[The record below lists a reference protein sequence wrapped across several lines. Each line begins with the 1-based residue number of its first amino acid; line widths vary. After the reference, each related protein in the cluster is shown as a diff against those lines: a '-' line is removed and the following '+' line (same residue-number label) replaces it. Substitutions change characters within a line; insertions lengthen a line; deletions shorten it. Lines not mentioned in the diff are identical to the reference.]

1 MRLSAEYGR
10 GGAQTTR
17 RQAGRPPPALPAPRN
32 RCVAPGTIASS
43 DGARSK
49 GPRRRVDP
57 KHDLVAANDDQQH
70 RRVHL
75 WQQPGCQVWP
85 AAARDDRA
93 NLIVQLRGRPQR
105 SAGTGAGAEVADRQ
119 SGELRPACAQ
129 RIAAASRSASRPMSN
144 TFARSS
150 SSSAVSRSTQLRAS
164 TRLTAE
170 SRSELG
176 AAPACR
182 RSQPTPMHGGPDS
195 LAAGSPS
202 RSFNACSSSRE
213 NSTSFAEWQASS
225 TTSSPIATWGRR
237 RRVDRGCTQIGAG
250 ALPMIEKGSRCRLAE
265 NDRFSLETTSTS
277 QAPFRSRDQGRS

>member
-1 MRLSAEYGR
+1 LSAEYGR

-93 NLIVQLRGRPQR
+93 NLIVQLRRRPQHRCWRR
-105 SAGTGAGAEVADRQ
+105 S
-119 SGELRPACAQ
+119 SRPAVRRASARMRPAHCRSEPLGEQADVEHVRAIYLLLGREQVEQQCSPADARERCGAPDRARVQVQGVPRQ
-129 RIAAASRSASRPMSN
+129 RRGDSRHAASRLNASHCR
-144 TFARSS
+144 
-150 SSSAVSRSTQLRAS
+150 
-164 TRLTAE
+164 

-213 NSTSFAEWQASS
+213 NSNELRRMAVLEYDQLTDCHLGTPPTS
-225 TTSSPIATWGRR
+225 R
-237 RRVDRGCTQIGAG
+237 
-250 ALPMIEKGSRCRLAE
+250 
-265 NDRFSLETTSTS
+265 
-277 QAPFRSRDQGRS
+277 